1 MYMYVC
7 IKMVNVTISIPH
19 EIKVRL
25 EKEKNQS
32 GLISNLLKEYFG
44 NEDDPEILRL
54 KRTELIDNLNSRIKQ
69 IDYQIE
75 IKERE
80 RDSVLLTKDL
90 QNKRHN
96 DLMDN
101 IKKNFKGEMKRD
113 MTDEEL
119 EEFMNRWENDSE
131 FNLFKFID
139 EKS

>member
-1 MYMYVC
+1 MYVC

>member
-1 MYMYVC
+1 MYVC

-54 KRTELIDNLNSRIKQ
+54 KRTELIDNLNLRIKQ

-80 RDSVLLTKDL
+80 RDSVLLTKEL